1 MTLSTL
7 AVYRLAGA
15 GGWVD
20 GERLSQDL
28 LTVSLENA
36 LMARRYSAYKGKRNY
51 EGLWWSSTNHSHVP
65 FESLLERDYLVWA
78 DWDARVT
85 KVAAQPIALLWP
97 SGTPHHR
104 SHVPDYFARRSD
116 GTGALVDVKSL
127 TGLSQHAR
135 EQLALTE
142 AACEEVG
149 WEYEVFTGLPADQAD
164 NLRWLAGYR
173 QDRNAP
179 DPDVE
184 AAILDAFADG
194 APLGDGIET
203 AAGDTRTS
211 NSTIRANT
219 YHLLFSHQLRVD
231 TTKPLNN
238 LSEVTPWP

>member
-1 MTLSTL
+1 
-7 AVYRLAGA
+7 
-15 GGWVD
+15 
-20 GERLSQDL
+20 
-28 LTVSLENA
+28 
-36 LMARRYSAYKGKRNY
+36 MARRYSAYKGKRNY
-51 EGLWWSSTNHSHVP
+51 EGVWWSSTNHTHVP

-78 DWDARVT
+78 DWDARVR

-149 WEYEVFTGLPADQAD
+149 WDYEVFTGLPAKEAD

-179 DPDVE
+179 GAGVE

-194 APLGDGIET
+194 APLGQGIET
-203 AAGDTRTS
+203 VARDIGTS
-211 NSTIRANT
+211 HSIVRANT
-219 YHLLFSHQLRVD
+219 YHLLFTHMLSTD
-231 TTKPLNN
+231 TTKPLSN